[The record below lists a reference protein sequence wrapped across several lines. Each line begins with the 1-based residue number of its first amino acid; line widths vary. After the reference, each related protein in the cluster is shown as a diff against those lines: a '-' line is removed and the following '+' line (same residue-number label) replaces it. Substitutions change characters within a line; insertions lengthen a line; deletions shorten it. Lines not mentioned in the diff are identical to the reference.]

1 MRCKRANVARER
13 AGAVVDLFAVRS
25 FRSLALASAR
35 TPPPLP
41 CDERVLMRWR
51 NMGVL
56 EDVVQRPLAS
66 GEMLPIQPE
75 SP

>member
-13 AGAVVDLFAVRS
+13 ARLAVVDLIAVRS

-35 TPPPLP
+35 TRTLP

-51 NMGVL
+51 TMGVL